1 MKKILL
7 VLVCLVMSACMFAGC
22 AQKDPDDANG
32 GDKNGYS
39 VGVQSG
45 TTGQFYIEGSEDL
58 EFDGFSNIT
67 LRKFNNAGLAVK
79 DMLNGNLD
87 AVVVDEG
94 PAGELVKANKGIKL
108 IDIRLTD
115 EEYAFGVDKNND
127 ELLNKVNEFITKAMS
142 DGTIEGIMNKY
153 FNEEG
158 EITGIESAAL
168 DNSRADEQLVVATN
182 AAFPPFEY
190 TLGDKFAGIDMEIA
204 AALADYLGMELVIQ
218 NMDFESVVTS
228 VGKNGVDIA
237 MAGLTVSEKRKLSVN
252 FSESYYEA
260 SQMVLVLEN
269 DDTFDACKSA
279 EDVENILKS
288 KYLNGAL

>member
-7 VLVCLVMSACMFAGC
+7 VLVCLTMAACMFAGC
-22 AQKDPDDANG
+22 SQS
-32 GDKNGYS
+32 GYS

-45 TTGQFYIEGSEDL
+45 TTGQFYIEGDEGLGFEGFANIDL
-58 EFDGFSNIT
+58 H
-67 LRKFNNAGLAVK
+67 KYNNAGLAVQ
-79 DMLNGNLD
+79 DMLNGNLN

-94 PAGELVKANKGIKL
+94 PAGELVKANDGIKL
-108 IDIRLTD
+108 IDIKLTD

-127 ELLNKVNEFITKAMS
+127 ELLAKVNEFITQAMA

-153 FNEEG
+153 FNNEG
-158 EITGIESAAL
+158 DITGIESAEL

-182 AAFPPFEY
+182 AAFAPFEY
-190 TLGDKFAGIDMEIA
+190 MQGDKYAGIDMEIA

-218 NMDFESVVTS
+218 NMDFDSVVTS

-237 MAGLTVSEKRKLSVN
+237 MAGLTVSETRKQSVN

-260 SQMVLVLEN
+260 SQMVLVLED
-269 DDTFDACKSA
+269 DDTFDSCQSA

-288 KYLNGAL
+288 K

>member
-288 KYLNGAL
+288 K

>member
-94 PAGELVKANKGIKL
+94 PAGELVKANKGVKL

-237 MAGLTVSEKRKLSVN
+237 LAGLTVSEKRKLSVN

-288 KYLNGAL
+288 K